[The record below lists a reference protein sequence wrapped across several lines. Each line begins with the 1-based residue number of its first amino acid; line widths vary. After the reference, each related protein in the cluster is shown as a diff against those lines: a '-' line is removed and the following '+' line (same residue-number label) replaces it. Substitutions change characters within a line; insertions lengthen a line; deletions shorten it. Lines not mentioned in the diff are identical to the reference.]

1 MPFIG
6 HTLGYATK
14 PFDTVADL
22 LAEHGVDDVVG
33 LDVWGMGELYV
44 LAHPEYFER
53 VLVSERD
60 AISKGA
66 EFTDAVGQ
74 SVGAVEGDTWRLQRT
89 EIDPFFRWD
98 RMSDYAPTMRE
109 QVERRLGSWP
119 SSGTVSLV
127 SEMKNL
133 TLDIIFATILGRELD
148 LDGDTEVREAADG
161 INGLFEPIAWALPD
175 WVPTPGRRR
184 FERADQVLRA
194 EVRTLVESARDGS
207 LASRLSEALG
217 SEYPA
222 TVEEMEDQLV
232 GMIFAGHETT
242 ALALTFT
249 LYLLAT
255 HPEAYEDAVAE
266 VDDVVG
272 DGPVTEE
279 AIDNLPV
286 LERVLK
292 ESLRLYPPVHTLPR
306 VTTNPF
312 SVGER
317 TIPAGT
323 DIHLSVIR
331 VHRDERWYDE
341 PLEFRPER
349 WADDD
354 ERPQYAY
361 VPFGAGP
368 RSCLGRAFA
377 LTEAKIVLA
386 TVLRDFELDWGT
398 DDPLEITPEMTT
410 QPKGSTPLVV
420 RRR

>member
-1 MPFIG
+1 MG

-14 PFDTVADL
+14 PFDTVATL
-22 LAEHGVDDVVG
+22 LADHGVDDTVG
-33 LDVWGMGELYV
+33 LDVWGMDQVYV

-53 VLVSERD
+53 VLVTERD
-60 AISKGA
+60 AVSKGS

-74 SVGAVEGDTWRLQRT
+74 SVGAVEGETWRTQRT
-89 EIDPFFRWD
+89 ALDPFFRWD
-98 RMSDYAPTMRE
+98 RVTEYAPTMRD
-109 QVERRLGSWP
+109 QVDRRLASWP
-119 SSGTVSLV
+119 STGTISLV

-133 TLDIIFATILGRELD
+133 TLDIIFATILGRELA
-148 LDGDTEVREAADG
+148 LDGDTDVREAADG
-161 INGLFEPIAWALPD
+161 INGIFEPLAWALPD

-184 FERADQVLRA
+184 FERADEVLRE
-194 EVRTLVESARDGS
+194 EVRTLAETANEGS
-207 LASRLSEALG
+207 LASRLADAVG
-217 SEYPA
+217 SDYPA
-222 TVEEMEDQLV
+222 TIEEMEDQLV

-255 HPEAYEDAVAE
+255 HPATRERVATE

-272 DGPVTEE
+272 DGPVTAD
-279 AIDNLPV
+279 AIDQLSV

-306 VTTNPF
+306 VTTQPL

-317 TIPAGT
+317 TIPTGT
-323 DIHLSVIR
+323 DIHLSILR

-341 PLEFRPER
+341 PLDFRPER
-349 WADDD
+349 WEADRN
-354 ERPQYAY
+354 RPKYAY
-361 VPFGAGP
+361 IPFGAGP

-398 DDPLEITPEMTT
+398 DEPLDITPEMTT
-410 QPKGSTPLVV
+410 QPDGETPLVV